1 MGILVQVYKE
11 RVLHMSMDRLQEAIR
26 KRKNPTVLELLGE
39 LPPQLLEEG
48 KTPVQA
54 YEAFCQEL
62 LTALA
67 EEIPA
72 LRLSFARFALMGP
85 QGLEALERTLKL
97 AKKLGYYV
105 LLDGPELLRGSAAEL
120 AAQALLG
127 RDGPFACD
135 GVILGV
141 YAGSDVVEPFLPYCR
156 QEKKTV
162 FVVARTANRSAP
174 ELQDLITGSRLV
186 HTAAADLALRFG
198 DQAVGKR
205 GYGPV
210 GLMVSAGSADS
221 VRQMRRKYPQ
231 QFLLLDGFDAP
242 RANAKNCS
250 YCFNKYGW
258 GGGVC
263 SGTEI
268 SAAWKKAESDGTDY
282 VQQAVEAAQRMKR
295 NLNRY
300 ITMV

>member
-1 MGILVQVYKE
+1 MEIVVEAYKE

-26 KRKNPTVLELLGE
+26 KRKNPTVLELLGD
-39 LPPQLLEEG
+39 LPPRLLEQADS
-48 KTPVQA
+48 PAQA
-54 YEAFCQEL
+54 YETFCREL

-67 EEIPA
+67 GEIPA
-72 LRLSFARFALMGP
+72 LRLSFARFALMGS
-85 QGLEALERTLKL
+85 QGLAVLERTLKL

-105 LLDGPELLRGSAAEL
+105 LLDGPELLRPSAARQ
-120 AAQALLG
+120 AAQSLLG
-127 RDGPFACD
+127 KDGPFLCD

-156 QEKKTV
+156 EEKKTV
-162 FVVARTANRSAP
+162 FLVSRTANRSAP

-198 DQAVGKR
+198 EQCVGKR
-205 GYGPV
+205 GYTPV

-221 VRQMRRKYPQ
+221 IRQMRSKYPQ
-231 QFLLLDGFDAP
+231 QFLLLDGFDTP

-258 GGGVC
+258 GGAVC
-263 SGTEI
+263 SGAEI
-268 SAAWKKAESDGTDY
+268 SGAWQSVEGDGTDY
-282 VQQAVEAAQRMKR
+282 VQQALEAAQRMKR